1 MPFKRIFINTV
12 FLFFMLVNPTFALN
26 VKSTFENTRPSVVLI
41 IAYDEQNQPTGIGSG
56 FFFGD
61 SNTIAT
67 NFHVIANA
75 KKLMIKLSDGEVGS
89 INNILGLD
97 RKNDLALLKSSIAGN
112 PLTPSKTSPS
122 IGESIIAIGNPKG
135 LEGTVSTGIVS
146 GIRTVEGSQYFQIT
160 APISPGSS
168 GGPIINEDGNVIGV
182 ATSYLDGTQNLN
194 FSMPIAYVSKL
205 YFDKEPQPISA
216 AEGNTGD
223 SKDPIKGNVEITF
236 PEWGYSGLDER
247 KLSLTI
253 VNNSSYSIK
262 NVKVLVKYY
271 NNDRKVAIHHSL
283 FKFSELVPPNLSLR
297 TSKMVKSASGNRW
310 DMDFRIL
317 DYDIIDNE
325 NSGKLLTFD

>member
-1 MPFKRIFINTV
+1 MPFKNIIINSV
-12 FLFFMLVNPTFALN
+12 FLLFIFVGPTLALN
-26 VKSTFENTRPSVVLI
+26 VKSTFEKSRPSVVLI
-41 IAYDEQNQPTGIGSG
+41 VAYDEQNQPKGIGSG

-75 KKLMIKLSDGEVGS
+75 TKLVFKLSDGEVGS
-89 INNILGLD
+89 ISNILGLD
-97 RKNDLALLKSSIAGN
+97 RKNDLALLESTITGI
-112 PLTPSKTSPS
+112 PLTASESSPS

-168 GGPIINEDGNVIGV
+168 GGPIINEDGDVIGV

-205 YFDKEPQPISA
+205 YANKIPQPISVA
-216 AEGNTGD
+216 KGIISEKKKVD
-223 SKDPIKGNVEITF
+223 GNVEVTF
-236 PEWGYSGLDER
+236 GAISLSGVV
-247 KLSLTI
+247 KATI
-253 VNNSSYSIK
+253 VNKSNYAVK

-271 NNDRKVAIHHSL
+271 YRDKNVPMHHSL
-283 FKFSELVPPNLSLR
+283 HNFEKTVPANLSLR
-297 TSKMVKSASGNRW
+297 VSALVNNVEYMW
-310 DMDFRIL
+310 VPKFTVL
-317 DYDIIDNE
+317 DYDIVKDT
-325 NSGKLLTFD
+325 NSGGILTFD